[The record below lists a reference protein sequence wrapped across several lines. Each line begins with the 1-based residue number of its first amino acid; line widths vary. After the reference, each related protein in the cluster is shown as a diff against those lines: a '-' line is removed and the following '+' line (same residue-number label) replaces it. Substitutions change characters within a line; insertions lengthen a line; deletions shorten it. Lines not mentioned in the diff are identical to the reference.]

1 MAKDNFRK
9 ELSGKEA
16 RYILKQNRVNLAWLS
31 EQLGITP
38 QSLQSRLNANVFVV
52 PYQLEI
58 NNILGQRVFDVEMNP
73 CITETK
79 GRIPVID
86 MRVSAGFG
94 VELLDGN
101 EQRINEYV
109 TMDGLNGCVGVYV
122 YGESMLPEYRAG
134 DIVFVRRVL
143 DATDIDYGRAYVVVT
158 HNDRVLKCIYQSTH
172 DAELLR
178 LTSINEETNRQGDR
192 LFPDKEV
199 RKENILYIYKV
210 VGMFRRE
217 QL

>member
-1 MAKDNFRK
+1 MAKQPRTK
-9 ELSGKEA
+9 LSGREA
-16 RYILKQNRVNLAWLS
+16 RYLLKQNNVNLAWLS
-31 EQLGITP
+31 EQLDIKP
-38 QSLQSRLNANVFVV
+38 QSLQSRLNASEFRTA
-52 PYQLEI
+52 YQLEI
-58 NNILGQRVFDVEMNP
+58 NNVTGKRIFDIDAAST
-73 CITETK
+73 ITETK

-109 TMDGLNGCVGVYV
+109 TMDGLDGCVGVYV
-122 YGESMLPEYRAG
+122 YGDSMTPEYRAG

-143 DATDIDYGRAYVVVT
+143 EKTDIDYGRAYVVVT
-158 HNDRVLKCIYQSTH
+158 HNDRVLKCIYPSKH
-172 DAELLR
+172 DADMLR

-192 LFPDKEV
+192 LHPDKEV
-199 RKENILYIYKV
+199 PKEDILFIYKV
-210 VGMFRRE
+210 VGIFRRE

>member
-1 MAKDNFRK
+1 MAKENFRN

-31 EQLGITP
+31 EKLGITP

-58 NNILGQRVFDVEMNP
+58 NNILGQRIFDVEMNP
-73 CITETK
+73 NIVETK

-101 EQRINEYV
+101 ENIVKEYV

-122 YGESMLPEYRAG
+122 YGDSMLPVYRPG
-134 DIVFVRRVL
+134 DIVFVRRIT
-143 DATDIDYGRAYVVVT
+143 DAKEIDFGRAYVVIT
-158 HNDRVLKCIYQSTH
+158 RGERVLKCIYPSKH
-172 DAELLR
+172 DADLLR
-178 LTSINEETNRQGDR
+178 LTSLNEDTNRQGDR
-192 LFPDKEV
+192 LHPDREV
-199 RKENILYIYKV
+199 DKTDILFIYKV
-210 VGMFRRE
+210 VAMFRRE

>member
-1 MAKDNFRK
+1 MSK
-9 ELSGKEA
+9 EPRTQISGKEA
-16 RYILKQNRVNLAWLS
+16 RYILKQNNVNLAWLA
-31 EQLGITP
+31 EKIGITP
-38 QSLQSRLNANVFVV
+38 QSVQSRLNAAVFGV

-58 NNILGQRVFDVEMNP
+58 NNITGKRIFDIDMAP
-73 CITETK
+73 TITETK

-94 VELLDGN
+94 VELMDGH
-101 EQRINEYV
+101 EDRISEYV

-122 YGESMLPEYRAG
+122 YGESMSPEYRAG
-134 DIVFVRRVL
+134 DIVFVRRII
-143 DATDIDYGRAYVVVT
+143 DQSEIDYGRAYVIIT
-158 HNDRVLKCIYQSTH
+158 QSERVLKCIYQSKH
-172 DAELLR
+172 DADCLR
-178 LTSINEETNRQGDR
+178 LTSINEETNRHGDR

-199 RKENILYIYKV
+199 QKANILFIYKV